1 MFLDIHG
8 DSDFVFSGYVGSISF
23 VILLESLW
31 FLFVLHHQYLIATSC
46 LFFFSFCLFR
56 GRRQCVLICFP
67 SSGTSRIYIYIF
79 KSLTKQDKIYKK
91 FTLLCGFV
99 SSPLSVH
106 QSLESLFNLFFFSA
120 FCTIYN
126 WLPSLF
132 GSFSSSHWR
141 FSTLHSK
148 FPANIC
154 SALQSTEL
162 NLISLQQQY
171 TNGEENHPQC
181 TPSDNS

>member
-106 QSLESLFNLFFFSA
+106 QSLESLFNLFFFSRR
-120 FCTIYN
+120 FVLYTIDYH
-126 WLPSLF
+126 LYLVHFLRPTGGFRLF
-132 GSFSSSHWR
+132 ILSFQPIYA
-141 FSTLHSK
+141 LHS
-148 FPANIC
+148 NR
-154 SALQSTEL
+154 L
-162 NLISLQQQY
+162 N
-171 TNGEENHPQC
+171 
-181 TPSDNS
+181 